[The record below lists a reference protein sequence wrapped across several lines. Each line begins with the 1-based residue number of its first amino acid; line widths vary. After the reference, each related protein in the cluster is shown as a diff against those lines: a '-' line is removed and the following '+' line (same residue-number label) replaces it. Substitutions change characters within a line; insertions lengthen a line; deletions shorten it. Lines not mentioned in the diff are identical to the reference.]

1 MNFFYFLIT
10 ITPVILVS
18 FLIILLRLPATK
30 AMTIS
35 WFVFALIGIFGWRI
49 PVFQVAAASVE
60 GLIIAFSVIWI
71 LFGAILLLNT
81 LTSSG
86 AMVSIR
92 KWFMHIRPDQRI
104 QAIII
109 AWLLG
114 SFLEGAAGFGSPAA
128 ICAPLMVAL
137 GFPPMAAVVLA
148 LLSNSI
154 SVTFGSAGTT
164 ILVGTIQG
172 IQQGIQPAPI
182 VSAYLGNTQFLD
194 FIQLVSEKSAILN
207 IIPGTLLPLIL
218 AALLTRFWGKNKSWK
233 EGLAVWKFALLSGFS
248 FSGFA
253 ALTAIYLGPEFPTI
267 LGSLLALVLMVTLA
281 KKGIF
286 VPKQIWRLNGES
298 AQVEISY
305 HNSEMS
311 FFRSI
316 SPYLIA
322 ISILVVSRLNFLP
335 IKDWLNQYQLG
346 LNHIFGSEISTYFA
360 PMYSPGT
367 IFTLVAILSIF
378 ILGVKKEQ
386 IQGVIRNTNRNMLSS
401 VISLGASIPMV
412 RIFLHS
418 GVNALGF
425 QSMPIELAADLA
437 SVFGPVWTLASP
449 FLGMLGVFISGSG
462 TISNLMFSLLQF
474 GVAVDYHLAPDS
486 ILALQTV
493 GASIGKMICVVN
505 VVAAASV
512 VGLEGKEGKIIQF
525 TILPA
530 LFFCL
535 VVGLMALIFL

>member
-1 MNFFYFLIT
+1 MDIFYFLIT
-10 ITPVILVS
+10 ITPVILVT
-18 FLIILLRLPATK
+18 FLIIILRLPATR
-30 AMTIS
+30 AMAIS
-35 WFVFALIGIFGWRI
+35 WLAFALIGIFGWRI

-92 KWFMHIRPDQRI
+92 KWFMHISPDQRI

-137 GFPPMAAVVLA
+137 GFPPMAAVVLS
-148 LLSNSI
+148 LLSNSV

-172 IQQGIQPAPI
+172 IQQGIQPAPL
-182 VSAYLGNTQFLD
+182 VSAYLGNTQFSD

-218 AALLTRFWGKNKSWK
+218 VVLLTRFWGKNKSWK

-267 LGSLLALVLMVTLA
+267 LGSLLALVLMVALA
-281 KKGIF
+281 KKGVF
-286 VPKQIWRLNGES
+286 VPKQVWRLNRES
-298 AQVEISY
+298 AEEEISDK
-305 HNSEMS
+305 NSEIS

-335 IKDWLNQYQLG
+335 IKAWLNQFQLG
-346 LNHIFGSEISTYFA
+346 LDHIFGSEISAYFA
-360 PMYSPGT
+360 PLYSPGT
-367 IFTLVAILSIF
+367 IFTLVAIFSIF

-386 IQGVIRNTNRNMLSS
+386 IRGVIQNTNRNMISS

-418 GVNALGF
+418 GLNGVRME
-425 QSMPIELAADLA
+425 SMPIELAGSLAD
-437 SVFGPVWTLASP
+437 VFGPVWTMVSP
-449 FLGMLGVFISGSG
+449 ILGMLGVFISGSG

-474 GVAVDYHLAPDS
+474 GVAVDYHLAPDT

-493 GASIGKMICVVN
+493 GASLGKVICVVN

-512 VGLEGKEGKIIQF
+512 VGLEGKEGKIIQY

-530 LFFCL
+530 LFLCL
-535 VVGLMALIFL
+535 IAGLVALFVL

>member
-1 MNFFYFLIT
+1 MNSFYFLIT

-92 KWFMHIRPDQRI
+92 KWFMHISPDQRI

-172 IQQGIQPAPI
+172 IQQGIQPASI
-182 VSAYLGNTQFLD
+182 VGAYLGNTQFLD

-535 VVGLMALIFL
+535 VAGLMALIFL

>member
-1 MNFFYFLIT
+1 MDFLFFLIT
-10 ITPVILVS
+10 ITPVILVTT
-18 FLIILLRLPATK
+18 LIIILRLPATK
-30 AMTIS
+30 AMAIS
-35 WFVFALIGIFGWRI
+35 WIVFAIIGVLGWKI

-86 AMVSIR
+86 AMVTIR
-92 KWFMHIRPDQRI
+92 KWFMHINPDQRI

-137 GFPPMAAVVLA
+137 GFPPMAAVVLS

-164 ILVGTIQG
+164 ILVGTVQG
-172 IQQGIQPAPI
+172 IQQGMQPASM
-182 VSAYLGNTQFLD
+182 VSSYLGNTPFSD
-194 FIQLVSEKSAILN
+194 FIQLVSEKSALLN
-207 IIPGTLLPLIL
+207 ILPGTLFPLVL
-218 AALLTRFWGKNKSWK
+218 VLLLTRFWGKNRSWK
-233 EGLAVWKFALLSGFS
+233 DGLAVWKFALLSGLS

-267 LGSLLALVLMVTLA
+267 LGSLLALIIMVSLA

-286 VPKQIWRLNGES
+286 VPKKIWRLNGEFS
-298 AQVEISY
+298 DNEGTET
-305 HNSEMS
+305 NSEMS

-322 ISILVVSRLNFLP
+322 ITLLVFSRLNFLP
-335 IKDWLNQYQLG
+335 FKSWLNQFQVG
-346 LNHIFGSEISTYFA
+346 LDRIFGSEISAFFA
-360 PMYSPGT
+360 PFYSPGT

-386 IQGVIRNTNRNMLSS
+386 IRSVIRNTNRNMVSS

-418 GVNALGF
+418 GLNAVGM
-425 QSMPIELAADLA
+425 QSMPIELANQMA
-437 SVFGPVWTLASP
+437 SVFGPVWTVVSP

-474 GVAVDYHLAPDS
+474 GVAVDYHLAPDT

-493 GASIGKMICVVN
+493 GASIGKVICVRT
-505 VVAAASV
+505 AARAAWFAAGGGDV
-512 VGLEGKEGKIIQF
+512 RH
-525 TILPA
+525 
-530 LFFCL
+530 
-535 VVGLMALIFL
+535 